1 MKIKNFIKENYKF
14 ILLLI
19 TILLLS
25 TIKIPYYIM
34 TTGGTIDIT
43 DRVEMKDYKKEEG
56 SLNMLYVSEYD
67 ATPLSYLFAKIK
79 GDEINSNKDRQISDE
94 SIKDINKRNKI
105 MRDNSLDTA
114 VIVAYNNANKEINI
128 TSKRNIVMATTTDN
142 NFEVGD
148 IILEV
153 NGIECEDV
161 NTVKEII
168 NSKEENDIIKFKI
181 IRDDKEIE
189 IENKV
194 VIEDNK
200 KVLGVIITTDYEY
213 EINPNINIKFKS
225 SETGSSGGLMLALTI
240 YNAITDEDLIK
251 GRNIAGTGTISIDGT
266 VGEIDGIKYK
276 IMGAHKNNMDIVF
289 VPSANYEDAISI
301 KDKYNYNMEIIK
313 VDTFNEALE
322 YLRNN

>member
-128 TSKRNIVMATTTDN
+128 TSKRNIVMATTIDN

-200 KVLGVIITTDYEY
+200 KVLGIIITTDYEY

-251 GRNIAGTGTISIDGT
+251 GRNIAGTGTISIDGA

-276 IMGAHKNNMDIVF
+276 IMGAYKDNMDIVF

-313 VDTFNEALE
+313 ADTFNEALE

>member
-128 TSKRNIVMATTTDN
+128 TSKRNIVMATTIDN

-276 IMGAHKNNMDIVF
+276 IMGAYKDNMDIVF

>member
-1 MKIKNFIKENYKF
+1 MKIKNLIKENYKF

-128 TSKRNIVMATTTDN
+128 TSKRNIVMATTIDN

-200 KVLGVIITTDYEY
+200 KVLGIIITTDYEY

-251 GRNIAGTGTISIDGT
+251 GRNIAGTGTISIDGA

-276 IMGAHKNNMDIVF
+276 IMGAYKDNMDIVF

>member
-128 TSKRNIVMATTTDN
+128 TSKRNIVMATTIDN

-251 GRNIAGTGTISIDGT
+251 GRNIAGTGTISIDGA

-276 IMGAHKNNMDIVF
+276 IMGAYKDNMDIVF